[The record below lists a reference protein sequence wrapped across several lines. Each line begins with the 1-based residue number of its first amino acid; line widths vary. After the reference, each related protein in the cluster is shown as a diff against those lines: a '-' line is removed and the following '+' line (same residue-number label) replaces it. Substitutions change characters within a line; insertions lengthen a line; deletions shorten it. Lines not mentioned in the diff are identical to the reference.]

1 LLEQQD
7 EVRLSVEKLSAE
19 NAKAREAAEKVSALD
34 GALGAIETRMA
45 KLQTVR
51 ESLAKAETRFDDI
64 NRSLQEQYKLFAA
77 FLRNDG
83 PERQPGAPPIGIR
96 ENVIK
101 LKQQGWKVEEIAP
114 IVKLSVSEVELIL
127 EVGSTV

>member
-1 LLEQQD
+1 
-7 EVRLSVEKLSAE
+7 LSVEKLTAE
-19 NAKAREAAEKVSALD
+19 NAKARDAAEKVSALD

-51 ESLAKAETRFDDI
+51 ESLAKAETRFEDI
-64 NRSLQEQYKLFAA
+64 NKSLQEQYKLFTAL
-77 FLRNDG
+77 LREDG
-83 PERQPGAPPIGIR
+83 PERRLKEPGAPPIGVR

-114 IVKLSVSEVELIL
+114 VVKLSVGEVELIL
-127 EVGSTV
+127 EMGSKV